1 MLHGGISAV
10 SAAAPV
16 AAKETVEGNDFKRAS
31 TVNLSGELTVKWI
44 QTNKSVDYINNL
56 TVCK

>member
-1 MLHGGISAV
+1 MPSWQPLLLLR
-10 SAAAPV
+10 
-16 AAKETVEGNDFKRAS
+16 KKTVERNDFERAS